1 MEQIDKIRV
10 AMVCHFSNVEVRS
23 HLPLDDRKLYT
34 FLRKIL
40 RMSTKGKSY
49 GDIASWDVSLID
61 EFKKH
66 PEIELHVISAHSG
79 LKKSV
84 VSYMEGG
91 VHYNFVNCD
100 RATLLKRLIK
110 NDDSWRRLNPMVKHV
125 HRLVDEI
132 KPDLVLMV
140 GLENA
145 YISSTVL
152 GIKGVPVFGLC
163 QTIYN
168 NPERSK
174 YGTVDSKNATTEL
187 AIFKKHHYFGV
198 YCKMHYDLLRK
209 IAPDAI
215 IFKYGFPSKG
225 VLLEPIPTEKE
236 YDFVNFAMG
245 MSANKGFTDAIEAIA
260 IIKKKYPDVKL
271 NFVGGGSVEQKAELA
286 KRAEQLGVKEN
297 VIFTPFFEKKS
308 DLFLHV
314 QKSRFA
320 LLPCKMDNV
329 SGTMTQ
335 AMQLGLPIVVYKTAG
350 TPSFNRDKQCAL
362 IAEKGN
368 VEELA
373 QHMISLMENPTL
385 AEKLRKN
392 AREFQ
397 EKKAEAAKQN
407 GSRLVE
413 TFKAIIAKEQQ
424 DKEIPHELLFN
435 PDRDD

>member
-10 AMVCHFSNVEVRS
+10 AMICHFSNAEVRS
-23 HLPLDDRKLYT
+23 HLPLDDRRFYCLVRKL
-34 FLRKIL
+34 L
-40 RMSTKGKSY
+40 RMPTKGKSY
-49 GDIASWDVSLID
+49 GDIASWDVSII
-61 EFKKH
+61 EEIKKH
-66 PEIELHVISAHSG
+66 SDIELHVISAHSG
-79 LKKSV
+79 LKRPV
-84 VSYMEGG
+84 VSYADDG
-91 VHYNFVNCD
+91 VDYNFVNCD
-100 RATLLKRLIK
+100 KATLLKRLIT
-110 NDDSWRRLNPMVKHV
+110 NDDLWRRLNPMVKYV

-215 IFKYGFPSKG
+215 IFKYGFPSKE
-225 VLLEPIPTEKE
+225 VLLEPISTEKE
-236 YDFVNFAMG
+236 YDFVNFALG
-245 MSANKGFTDAIEAIA
+245 MSLNKGFPDAIEATA
-260 IIKKKYPDVKL
+260 IVKKKYPEVKL
-271 NFVGGGSVEQKAELA
+271 NLIGGGSVEQKAALA
-286 KRAEQLGVKEN
+286 KLAEQQGVKDN

-308 DLFLHV
+308 DLFLHI

-320 LLPCKMDNV
+320 LLPCKMDNT

-335 AMQLGLPIVVYKTAG
+335 AMQLGLPIVVYKTTG
-350 TPSFNRDKQCAL
+350 TPSFNREKECAL
-362 IAEKGN
+362 IAEHSN
-368 VEELA
+368 VEDLAAKMLILMSDSEKAEL
-373 QHMISLMENPTL
+373 
-385 AEKLRKN
+385 LRKN

-397 EKKAEAAKQN
+397 EKRVDNNRGN
-407 GSRLVE
+407 GERLVAN
-413 TFKAIIAKEQQ
+413 FHAIIENYRNGTPIPQEQ
-424 DKEIPHELLFN
+424 LFN
-435 PDRDD
+435 PKRDD

>member
-1 MEQIDKIRV
+1 MIKDKIKIV
-10 AMVCHFSNVEVRS
+10 MICHFSTAEVRK
-23 HLPLDDRKLYT
+23 HLPLDDRRLYSMIRR
-34 FLRKIL
+34 LL
-40 RMSTKGKSY
+40 LMPTKGKGY
-49 GDIASWDVSLID
+49 GDIAAWDVGIID
-61 EFKKH
+61 EIKKH

-84 VSYMEGG
+84 VSYTDGD

-110 NDDSWRRLNPMVKHV
+110 SDCLWRRLNPMVKQV
-125 HRLVDEI
+125 HRLVNEI

-152 GIKGVPVFGLC
+152 GIKDVPVLGLC

-174 YGTVDSKNATTEL
+174 HGIVDSKNASTEKS
-187 AIFKKHHYFGV
+187 IFKEHRYFGV
-198 YCKMHYDLLRK
+198 YCKMHYDLLRQ
-209 IAPDAI
+209 IAPDVK
-215 IFKYGFPSKG
+215 IFKFGFPSKG
-225 VLLEPIPTEKE
+225 VLLEPIPVEKE

-245 MSANKGFTDAIEAIA
+245 MSLNKGFPDTIEATA
-260 IIKKKYPDVKL
+260 IVKNKYPDIIGNL
-271 NFVGGGSVEQKAELA
+271 VGGGDVEYKAELVA
-286 KRAEQLGVKEN
+286 MAEKMGVKEN
-297 VIFTPFFEKKS
+297 IIFTPFFEKHC
-308 DLFLHV
+308 DLLLHI

-320 LLPCKMDNV
+320 LLPCKMDYIA
-329 SGTMTQ
+329 GTMTQ
-335 AMQLGLPIVVYKTAG
+335 AMQLELPLVVYKTTG
-350 TPSFNRDKQCAL
+350 TPSFNREKQCAL